1 MRRRD
6 FITLLGGAAG
16 AWPFTAW
23 AQSAMPIVALIR
35 VTSEA
40 DSAHLAAALREG
52 LKQSGYVV
60 GQNVAMEY
68 RYADN
73 HRDRLPALVSDVID
87 NHPAVI
93 VTDQAV
99 RQVQAATSTVPI
111 LFALGAD
118 PVTDGLV
125 PSLNHPGGNT
135 SGAVFFSA
143 TLGAKRLGLLRQMVP
158 AAKTIGMLAYPDS
171 PEDATER
178 RQIEAAAHG
187 IGQPVIVTEA
197 RIPADF
203 DTAFTTFARHGVDA
217 LLVGSGPFFRSQ
229 KEQIVALAA
238 RAKLPASYSL
248 REYATVG
255 GLMSYGTS
263 ITDAY
268 RQLGVYAARIIKG
281 EKVGDLPVMQ
291 PTKFELV
298 INLKTAKALGLT
310 VSPTL
315 LATADEVIE

>member
-1 MRRRD
+1 
-6 FITLLGGAAG
+6 
-16 AWPFTAW
+16 
-23 AQSAMPIVALIR
+23 
-35 VTSEA
+35 
-40 DSAHLAAALREG
+40 
-52 LKQSGYVV
+52 
-60 GQNVAMEY
+60 
-68 RYADN
+68 
-73 HRDRLPALVSDVID
+73 
-87 NHPAVI
+87 
-93 VTDQAV
+93 
-99 RQVQAATSTVPI
+99 
-111 LFALGAD
+111 
-118 PVTDGLV
+118 
-125 PSLNHPGGNT
+125 
-135 SGAVFFSA
+135 
-143 TLGAKRLGLLRQMVP
+143 
-158 AAKTIGMLAYPDS
+158 
-171 PEDATER
+171 
-178 RQIEAAAHG
+178 
-187 IGQPVIVTEA
+187 
-197 RIPADF
+197 
-203 DTAFTTFARHGVDA
+203 
-217 LLVGSGPFFRSQ
+217 VGSGPFFRSQ